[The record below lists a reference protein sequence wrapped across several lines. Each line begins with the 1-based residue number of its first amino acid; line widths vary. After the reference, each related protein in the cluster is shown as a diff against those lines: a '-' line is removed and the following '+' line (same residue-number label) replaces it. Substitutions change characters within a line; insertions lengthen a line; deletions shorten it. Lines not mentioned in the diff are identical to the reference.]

1 MIRVKIVSC
10 VVLWFYDQQA
20 TRRFEAVTDRASL
33 CSLKR
38 STRATTMMQT
48 NITTTILIAFSSVNS
63 SNVLPWAMSN
73 PVQIRVAA
81 DAGDGFDSPAKQKA
95 ANRSA
100 YSIRPFLYLRRA
112 KQFLGA
118 AKFKLFLVLF
128 ALSVIVFVSS
138 RLSSWM
144 GWNPHHSSS
153 VSSTSRYIKKIRSVF
168 LCNFTFFFYLLL
180 FTRCLFLG
188 GLHFF
193 NEINHFFTTNH
204 V

>member
-1 MIRVKIVSC
+1 
-10 VVLWFYDQQA
+10 
-20 TRRFEAVTDRASL
+20 
-33 CSLKR
+33 
-38 STRATTMMQT
+38 
-48 NITTTILIAFSSVNS
+48 
-63 SNVLPWAMSN
+63 MSN
-73 PVQIRVAA
+73 LVQIRVAA

-144 GWNPHHSSS
+144 GWNPHQSSS
-153 VSSTSRYIKKIRSVF
+153 VSSTSRYILKNGSVF
-168 LCNFTFFFYLLL
+168 FCNFTFFLWICFCLVDVFFFFFRVLWICTFWLSVSRNSIFIYLS
-180 FTRCLFLG
+180 
-188 GLHFF
+188 
-193 NEINHFFTTNH
+193 N
-204 V
+204 

>member
-1 MIRVKIVSC
+1 
-10 VVLWFYDQQA
+10 
-20 TRRFEAVTDRASL
+20 
-33 CSLKR
+33 
-38 STRATTMMQT
+38 
-48 NITTTILIAFSSVNS
+48 
-63 SNVLPWAMSN
+63 MSN
-73 PVQIRVAA
+73 LVQIRVAA
-81 DAGDGFDSPAKQKA
+81 DASDGFDSPAKQKA
-95 ANRSA
+95 ANRSS
-100 YSIRPFLYLRRA
+100 YSNRPFLSLRRA

-128 ALSVIVFVSS
+128 ALSIVVFVSS

>member
-1 MIRVKIVSC
+1 
-10 VVLWFYDQQA
+10 
-20 TRRFEAVTDRASL
+20 
-33 CSLKR
+33 
-38 STRATTMMQT
+38 MQI
-48 NITTTILIAFSSVNS
+48 NITSTTSIVTAFSSDHS
-63 SNVLPWAMSN
+63 PNVLPWAMSN
-73 PVQIRVAA
+73 LVQIRVAA
-81 DAGDGFDSPAKQKA
+81 DASDGFDSPAKQKA
-95 ANRSA
+95 ANRSS
-100 YSIRPFLYLRRA
+100 YSNRPFLSLRRA

-128 ALSVIVFVSS
+128 ALSIVVFVSS

-188 GLHFF
+188 GLLSLACLKFWIIMAFCGGTFVKLNYSVSPCHKYKAPSPYHSYR
-193 NEINHFFTTNH
+193 NKVGESH
-204 V
+204 VQHNSCL